1 MQRRRATGV
10 GPKCENTFT
19 YVTFSFTFT
28 TMNYQLLIP
37 RPRRPCLA
45 CWHPLLATCSRTGTL
60 VFAASRP
67 QVCSVHTARNANEQP
82 LKFYN
87 VSLVWLPLRLGLN
100 RPSVRPSDHCSQLAT
115 TAPHCRSR
123 YARFEG
129 TPETRRRAPMR
140 LDHVENWLP
149 ANPCA
154 ASTQSSCSMRADRRP
169 WRQVSSITCSASS
182 DHELTRTVEGPQ
194 PRRARCRVR
203 ASEAAA
209 AMAGSRLR
217 MVSGWLLAM

>member
-67 QVCSVHTARNANEQP
+67 QVCSVHTARNANEQHEILQRLISMAPAPPRPQPTVSPTLRP
-82 LKFYN
+82 LLAACHHGAALQVEVRAFRRDPRDPPTSSDEIGPRGELAAGK
-87 VSLVWLPLRLGLN
+87 
-100 RPSVRPSDHCSQLAT
+100 SVLWRG
-115 TAPHCRSR
+115 RSR
-123 YARFEG
+123 AEPDAESEPPRQLRRWQAAGCGWCLVGYSLCREWRGALRWAR
-129 TPETRRRAPMR
+129 
-140 LDHVENWLP
+140 
-149 ANPCA
+149 
-154 ASTQSSCSMRADRRP
+154 Q
-169 WRQVSSITCSASS
+169 
-182 DHELTRTVEGPQ
+182 
-194 PRRARCRVR
+194 
-203 ASEAAA
+203 
-209 AMAGSRLR
+209 
-217 MVSGWLLAM
+217 

>member
-1 MQRRRATGV
+1 VNAGWGMQRRRATV
-10 GPKCENTFT
+10 
-19 YVTFSFTFT
+19 
-28 TMNYQLLIP
+28 P
-37 RPRRPCLA
+37 RVLA
-45 CWHPLLATCSRTGTL
+45 PSIPLLA
-60 VFAASRP
+60 FKAACSRP
-67 QVCSVHTARNANEQP
+67 QVRGTKRQERVTM
-82 LKFYN
+82 KFYN

-115 TAPHCRSR
+115 TAPLCRSR

-169 WRQVSSITCSASS
+169 WRHGSSITCSASS

-217 MVSGWLLAM
+217 MVSGWLLAT

>member
-1 MQRRRATGV
+1 VNAGWGMQRRRATV
-10 GPKCENTFT
+10 
-19 YVTFSFTFT
+19 
-28 TMNYQLLIP
+28 P
-37 RPRRPCLA
+37 RVLA
-45 CWHPLLATCSRTGTL
+45 PSIPLLAFKAACSRPHATG
-60 VFAASRP
+60 
-67 QVCSVHTARNANEQP
+67 ARHETP
-82 LKFYN
+82 KERVTMKFYN

-115 TAPHCRSR
+115 TAPLCRSR

-169 WRQVSSITCSASS
+169 WRHVSSITCSASS

-217 MVSGWLLAM
+217 MVSGWLLAT

>member
-67 QVCSVHTARNANEQP
+67 QVCSVHTARNANEQHEILQRLISMAPAPPRPQFTVSPTIRP
-82 LKFYN
+82 LLAACHHGAALQ
-87 VSLVWLPLRLGLN
+87 VE
-100 RPSVRPSDHCSQLAT
+100 VRAFRRDPRGPPTSSDEIGPRGELA
-115 TAPHCRSR
+115 A
-123 YARFEG
+123 G
-129 TPETRRRAPMR
+129 K
-140 LDHVENWLP
+140 
-149 ANPCA
+149 
-154 ASTQSSCSMRADRRP
+154 SMRREHAKLVLNEGRP
-169 WRQVSSITCSASS
+169 KAMAPRFVN
-182 DHELTRTVEGPQ
+182 HVLGELGP
-194 PRRARCRVR
+194 RAHTYCGG
-203 ASEAAA
+203 AAA
-209 AMAGSRLR
+209 APSPMFRQSLRGSCGDGRQQVANGVRLVTR
-217 MVSGWLLAM
+217 